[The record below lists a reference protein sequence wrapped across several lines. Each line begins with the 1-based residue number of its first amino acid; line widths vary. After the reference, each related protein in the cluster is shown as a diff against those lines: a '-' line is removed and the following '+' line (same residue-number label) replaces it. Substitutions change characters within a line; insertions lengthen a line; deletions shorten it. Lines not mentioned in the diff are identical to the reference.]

1 MRNVLIHEC
10 FGVDLDIVWKVVTQR
25 IPVLKSHVVAMLGK
39 SKRSK
44 KKA

>member
-1 MRNVLIHEC
+1 MRNVLIHEY

-25 IPVLKSHVVAMLGK
+25 LPILKRQVSVLLAK